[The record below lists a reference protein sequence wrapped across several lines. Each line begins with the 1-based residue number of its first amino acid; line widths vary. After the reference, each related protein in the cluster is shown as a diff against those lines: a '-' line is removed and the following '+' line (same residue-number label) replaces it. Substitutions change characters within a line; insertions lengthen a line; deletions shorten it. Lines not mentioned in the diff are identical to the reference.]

1 MQPMPHASPI
11 LDSERQPL
19 REEDRLSDAAQA
31 LRQIAHHLRQPLST
45 IEAIAYYL
53 SITLPPAETKA
64 LEQLEKMQRLVQEA
78 NLILSDAVHYFRAS
92 RSHPVRVDLNEL
104 ALNALSEMPAT
115 EDQPVRFTCCPDL
128 IPVDLDAAQAGHM
141 LRNLAGYLRQVSL
154 GGGAIECSASATE
167 LEAEL
172 AIGVAS
178 AACGPEDLLSLLD
191 PNSPHLGSGSGLAMA
206 SVRRIVDAH
215 GGRID
220 VQAQPPGGIR
230 LTVTFPLATN
240 R

>member
-1 MQPMPHASPI
+1 MAHASPI
-11 LDSERQPL
+11 LGSERQPL
-19 REEDRLSDAAQA
+19 RDAERLSDAAQA

-45 IEAIAYYL
+45 IEALAYYL

-64 LEQLEKMQRLVQEA
+64 LDQLEKMQRLVQEA

-92 RSHPVRVDLNEL
+92 RSHPARVDLNEL
-104 ALNALSEMPAT
+104 ALNALAEMPA
-115 EDQPVRFTCCPDL
+115 DDNQPVRFTCGPAF
-128 IPVDLDAAQAGHM
+128 IPVNLDAAQAGHM

-154 GGGAIECSASATE
+154 GGGVIECAASANE

-178 AACGPEDLLSLLD
+178 AACCPEELASLLD
-191 PNSPHLGSGSGLAMA
+191 RDSPHLGSGSGLAMA
-206 SVRRIVDAH
+206 SVRRIADAH
-215 GGRID
+215 GGRIGI
-220 VQAQPPGGIR
+220 QAQPPGGMR
-230 LTVTFPLATN
+230 LTVTFPMATN